1 MHLLIPNASTLS
13 EAGLPAQRG
22 LVLPHLQ
29 RLLPRMVPADRL
41 GTDEYALNTPAE
53 LAHAQALGW
62 RGADGCL
69 PWAAH
74 AAAADGVPVGDAPWG
89 LLTPVHWHV
98 GAEHV
103 SVGYPEQLRL
113 SAKESHALF
122 EAVRPLFESEGW
134 QLAWGAPL
142 RWYASHDSL
151 EGLPTAS
158 LDRVIGRN
166 LDLWMPEHP
175 QAKAIRRLQNEVQ
188 MMLYQQP
195 ENDHRAEMSMMPV
208 NSFWLSGCGRRQPA
222 ASTAGLLIDHRLRA
236 PLLGENWADWTE
248 AWRALDAGPVRE
260 LLARHDAGEAVSLTL
275 CGERFAQ
282 RLQAGS
288 QGWLTRLARRFGGA
302 SPTALLE
309 AL

>member
-41 GTDEYALNTPAE
+41 GTDEYALSTPAE

-62 RGADGCL
+62 NAPDGCL
-69 PWAAH
+69 PWAAQ

-113 SAKESHALF
+113 SAQESHALF
-122 EAVRPLFESEGW
+122 EAVRPLFEGEGW
-134 QLAWGAPL
+134 TLVWGSPL
-142 RWYASHDSL
+142 RWYASHASL
-151 EGLPTAS
+151 QGLPTAS

-166 LDLWMPEHP
+166 LDLWMPDHP

-195 ENDHRAEMSMMPV
+195 ENDRRAEMSMMPV
-208 NSFWLSGCGRRQPA
+208 NSFWLSGCGRLQPA
-222 ASTAGLLIDHRLRA
+222 GTTDGLVIDHRLRA
-236 PLLGENWADWTE
+236 PLLGENWADWAE
-248 AWRALDAGPVRE
+248 AWRALDAGPVRD
-260 LLARHDAGEAVSLTL
+260 LLARHDAGEAVALTL

-288 QGWLTRLARRFGGA
+288 QGWLARLARRFGGA
-302 SPTALLE
+302 SPLALLE

>member
-1 MHLLIPNASTLS
+1 MHLLIPYASTLS

-22 LVLPHLQ
+22 LALPHLQ
-29 RLLPRMVPADRL
+29 RLLPRMVPTEKL
-41 GTDEYALNTPAE
+41 GSDEYSLSTPAE
-53 LAHAQALGW
+53 QAQAQVLGW
-62 RGADGCL
+62 HGADGCL
-69 PWAAH
+69 PWAAQ

-103 SVGYPEQLRL
+103 SVGYPELLRL
-113 SAKESHALF
+113 SARESHALF

-134 QLAWGAPL
+134 QLTWGSPL
-142 RWYASHDSL
+142 RWYASHASL
-151 EGLPTAS
+151 DGLPTAS
-158 LDRVIGRN
+158 LERVIGRN
-166 LDLWMPEHP
+166 LDLWMPDHP

-208 NSFWLSGCGRRQPA
+208 NSFWLSGCGRRQQA
-222 ASTAGLLIDHRLRA
+222 AATPDLVIDHRLRA
-236 PLLGENWADWTE
+236 PLLGENWGDWAE

-282 RLQAGS
+282 RLQAQS
-288 QGWLTRLARRFGGA
+288 QGWLARMARRFGGA
-302 SPTALLE
+302 SPLALLE